1 MALSKILILLVALL
15 GTACSSSTNIANWV
29 SQPTVNAKSSIDTVY
44 EKHASH
50 VTVEGHGD
58 VVKIFADDNLGS
70 RHQRFLIKIASGKTL
85 LFTHNIDLAPRVNDL
100 KIGDTLDFKGEY
112 IFNPKGGV
120 IHWTHRDPSGEHVAG
135 WIKHNGKTY
144 E

>member
-1 MALSKILILLVALL
+1 MALSKILILLAALL
-15 GTACSSSTNIANWV
+15 GAACSSSTNIANWV
-29 SQPTVNAKSSIDTVY
+29 SQPTVNAKSSIDTAY

-50 VTVEGHGD
+50 VIVEGHGD

-70 RHQRFLIKIASGKTL
+70 HHQKFLVKIASGKTL
-85 LFTHNIDLAPRVNDL
+85 LFTHNIDLAPRVDDL
-100 KIGDTLDFKGEY
+100 RIGDTLDFKGEY
-112 IFNPKGGV
+112 VFNPKGGV